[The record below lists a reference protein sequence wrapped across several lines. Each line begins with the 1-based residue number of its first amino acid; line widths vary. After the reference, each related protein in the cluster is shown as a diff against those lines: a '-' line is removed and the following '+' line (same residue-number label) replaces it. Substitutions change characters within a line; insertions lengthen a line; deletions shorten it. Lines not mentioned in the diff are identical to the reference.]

1 MKRLIIDTI
10 KPNPAP
16 RKKTTEAMSPMR
28 YPFDLFLPNTIPN
41 AIPPIRTA
49 ELAMLPMMNTAWLAA
64 RLSSPASGSAVRR

>member
-16 RKKTTEAMSPMR
+16 RKKTTEAMSPIR

-41 AIPPIRTA
+41 AIPPTRTA

-64 RLSSPASGSAVRR
+64 RLSSPA